1 MSVVDPER
9 CMASTEGG
17 FKGIFL
23 SPLCQAVATH
33 ETPSGRRCA
42 RHAEEL
48 RQALRSPNTLL
59 NVLAGERLSEE
70 QIDRMIVEL
79 PKGEQQS

>member
-1 MSVVDPER
+1 MIDPKR
-9 CMASTEGG
+9 CTAPVEGG
-17 FKGIFL
+17 FRGIL
-23 SPLCQAVATH
+23 LGPLCQEEATH

-48 RQALRSPNTLL
+48 RRALRSPNTLL
-59 NVLAGERLSEE
+59 NVLAGKRLSEA

-79 PKGEQQS
+79 PKGEPS